1 MSNLEELPVIVS
13 MPPMLYTDTKGQK
26 WAVSGQFWLPVP
38 ETATLDT
45 ISDVM
50 VYEPYKSASKL
61 GEVQT
66 WSVQG
71 SKGNTYTVTYD
82 GHVWGCTCAGFGW
95 RRKCRHVT
103 EKMHAS
109 R

>member
-1 MSNLEELPVIVS
+1 MDLPVIVR

-38 ETATLDT
+38 ETATLDS
-45 ISDVM
+45 IDDVM
-50 VYEPYKSASKL
+50 IYKARVDPPQSTNIKS
-61 GEVQT
+61 

-71 SKGNTYTVTYD
+71 SKGNTYTVTYN
-82 GHVWGCTCAGFGW
+82 GHVWGCSCPGFGW
-95 RRKCRHVT
+95 RRKCRHIT
-103 EKMHAS
+103 EKMHEN

>member
-1 MSNLEELPVIVS
+1 MDKSVKRPVIVN
-13 MPPMLYTDTKGQK
+13 MRPMLYTDTKGQK
-26 WAVSGQFWLPVP
+26 WAISGQHWLPVP
-38 ETATLDT
+38 DTETLDT

-50 VYEPYKSASKL
+50 VYEPYKSTPKL
-61 GEVQT
+61 SEVKT

-71 SKGNTYTVTYD
+71 SKGDTYTVTYN
-82 GHVWGCTCAGFGW
+82 GHAWSCTCAGFGW

-103 EKMHAS
+103 EKMHAN